1 MVADLKLN
9 GWLREALDPGSKSA
23 GWLDGGVRE
32 IGPAPA
38 DAPVTSIYLERREP
52 ARNRRRFYNIA
63 VTRTL
68 FGSWTLIREWG
79 RIGHPGTVRETWFE
93 TEAAA
98 IEAGA
103 KIRRQK
109 EKRGYR
115 AIGGTA
121 QI

>member
-1 MVADLKLN
+1 M
-9 GWLREALDPGSKSA
+9 
-23 GWLDGGVRE
+23 
-32 IGPAPA
+32 
-38 DAPVTSIYLERREP
+38 TTIYLERREP
-52 ARNRRRFYNIA
+52 VHNRQRFYTLT
-63 VTRTL
+63 VVQTL

-79 RIGHPGTVRETWFE
+79 RIGHPGTVREAWFE

-115 AIGGTA
+115 AIGGFSQTGVEGRDA
-121 QI
+121 R

>member
-1 MVADLKLN
+1 LLSIYLFFVLSVFL
-9 GWLREALDPGSKSA
+9 SA
-23 GWLDGGVRE
+23 GRGVGG
-32 IGPAPA
+32 GKAPA
-38 DAPVTSIYLERREP
+38 NTAMTTIHLERREP
-52 ARNRRRFYNIA
+52 VHNRQRFYTLT
-63 VTRTL
+63 VVQTL

-109 EKRGYR
+109 ERRGYHT
-115 AIGGTA
+115 IGEA
-121 QI
+121 P

>member
-1 MVADLKLN
+1 M
-9 GWLREALDPGSKSA
+9 
-23 GWLDGGVRE
+23 
-32 IGPAPA
+32 
-38 DAPVTSIYLERREP
+38 TTIYLERREP
-52 ARNRRRFYNIA
+52 AHNRQRFYTLT
-63 VTRTL
+63 VVQTL

-109 EKRGYR
+109 ERRGYR
-115 AIGGTA
+115 AIDGAGEGGTPR
-121 QI
+121 

>member
-1 MVADLKLN
+1 M
-9 GWLREALDPGSKSA
+9 
-23 GWLDGGVRE
+23 
-32 IGPAPA
+32 
-38 DAPVTSIYLERREP
+38 TTIYLERREP
-52 ARNRRRFYNIA
+52 AHNRQRFYTLTVA
-63 VTRTL
+63 QTL

-115 AIGGTA
+115 AIGGAEQGATR
-121 QI
+121 